1 MENKSYFEKLG
12 VMIDCSRNAVMTVT
26 AFERM
31 VDILSSLG
39 YNTIRLYTEDTY
51 EVDGEPYFGYLR
63 GRYSQ
68 EELKSMDA
76 YAAKHGM
83 ELIPCIQTLAHLGT
97 IFRHGAYAGIKD
109 IDDIL
114 LVDDDRTYELIENMF
129 RTLAECFTTRNVHI
143 GMDEAYMLGK
153 GKYLEKH
160 GLKDKAEI
168 VAKHL
173 SRVLAIADKY
183 GFRCEMWGDMYVCAA
198 FGGIGGRYENS
209 KDEAERVSKL
219 VPHGLKLC
227 YWDYFSTDTA
237 HYEELIDK
245 HRRLTDNVSF
255 AGGIWT
261 WTGFCPNNRYSI
273 KITEAA
279 VKACMKK
286 RVKEVYFCMWGDNGG
301 ECSPFSVLPSLVA
314 ASHFSKGDFDMQN
327 IRREF
332 EEKIGINYDL
342 FCALEEPD
350 AVYARTDGEPD
361 YNDPSKVMLFT
372 DPLCGIFDLR
382 VKEGIAPRY
391 YARLAE
397 KLADGESHPVW
408 GYLFRNIRALC
419 RVLEIKFDLGV
430 KTRKAY
436 RAGDKVAL
444 KNLAENDYVVLLER
458 LDAFYNAFCTYWMK
472 EKKPFGFEVQD
483 IRIGGLKQRVAHCKR
498 RLENYVNGTLD
509 SIPELE
515 EEILQ
520 PFGMDGDDICYNNY
534 GILPTTSNL

>member
-1 MENKSYFEKLG
+1 MENKSCFNKLG
-12 VMIDCSRNAVMTVT
+12 VMIDCSRNAVMTVS
-26 AFERM
+26 AFEKM

-63 GRYSQ
+63 GRYSKA
-68 EELKSMDA
+68 ELKRMDA

-114 LVDDDRTYELIENMF
+114 LVDENRTYELIENMF
-129 RTLAECFTTRNVHI
+129 RTLAECFTTRNIHI

-160 GLKDKAEI
+160 GLKNKAEI
-168 VAKHL
+168 IAEHL
-173 SRVLAIADKY
+173 KRVLKIADTY
-183 GFRCEMWGDMYVCAA
+183 GFHCEIWGDMYINAA
-198 FGGIGGRYENS
+198 YGGIGGIYNHT
-209 KDEAERVSKL
+209 KDESERVAKL
-219 VPHGLKLC
+219 VPRNLKLC
-227 YWDYFSTDTA
+227 YWDYFSTDTT

-261 WTGFCPNNRYSI
+261 WTGYCPNNRYSI

-286 RVKEVYFCMWGDNGG
+286 GITEVYFCMWGDNGG
-301 ECSPFSVLPSLVA
+301 ECSPFGVLPSLVA
-314 ASHFSKGDFDMQN
+314 ASRFAKGDFDMQN
-327 IRREF
+327 VRREF
-332 EEKIGINYDL
+332 EEKIGMDFDR
-342 FCALEEPD
+342 FCALEKPD
-350 AVYARTDGEPD
+350 AVYASSDNEPNYD
-361 YNDPSKVMLFT
+361 DPSKVMLFT
-372 DPLCGIFDLR
+372 DPFCGIFDLR
-382 VKEGIAPRY
+382 VKEGVAPVY
-391 YARLAE
+391 YARLADD
-397 KLADGESHPVW
+397 LAGGENHPKW
-408 GYLFRNIRALC
+408 GYIFKNIRALC

-436 RAGDKVAL
+436 RAGDKVTL
-444 KNLAENDYVVLLER
+444 KNLAKNDYAVLLER
-458 LDAFYNAFCTYWMK
+458 LDAFYDAFYDFWMT

-498 RLENYVNGTLD
+498 RLENYVRGTLD

-520 PFGMDGDDICYNNY
+520 PFGTDGDGICYNSY
-534 GILPTTSNL
+534 GILSTTSNL

>member
-1 MENKSYFEKLG
+1 MENKSYFNKLG
-12 VMIDCSRNAVMTVT
+12 VMIDCSRNAVMTVS
-26 AFERM
+26 AFEKM

-63 GRYSQ
+63 GRYSKA
-68 EELKSMDA
+68 ELKRMDA

-114 LVDDDRTYELIENMF
+114 LVDENRTYELIENMF
-129 RTLAECFTTRNVHI
+129 RTLAECFTTRNIHI

-168 VAKHL
+168 IAEHL
-173 SRVLAIADKY
+173 KRVLKIADTY
-183 GFRCEMWGDMYVCAA
+183 GFNCEIWGDMYINAA
-198 FGGIGGRYENS
+198 YGGIGGIYNHT
-209 KDEAERVSKL
+209 KDESERVAKL
-219 VPHGLKLC
+219 VPRNLKLC
-227 YWDYFSTDTA
+227 YWDYFSTDTT
-237 HYEELIDK
+237 HYEKLIDK

-261 WTGFCPNNRYSI
+261 WTGYCPNNRYSI

-286 RVKEVYFCMWGDNGG
+286 GITEVYFCMWGDNGG
-301 ECSPFSVLPSLVA
+301 ECSPFGVLPSLVA
-314 ASHFSKGDFDMQN
+314 ASRFAKGDFDMQN
-327 IRREF
+327 VRREF
-332 EEKIGINYDL
+332 EEKIGMDFDR
-342 FCALEEPD
+342 FCVLEKPD
-350 AVYARTDGEPD
+350 AVYASSDIEPNYD
-361 YNDPSKVMLFT
+361 DPSKVMLFT
-372 DPLCGIFDLR
+372 DPFCGIFDLR
-382 VKEGIAPRY
+382 VKEGVAPVY
-391 YARLAE
+391 YARLADD
-397 KLADGESHPVW
+397 LADGENHPKW
-408 GYLFRNIRALC
+408 GYIFKNIRALC
-419 RVLEIKFDLGV
+419 KVLEIKFDLGV

-436 RAGDKVAL
+436 LAGDKVTL
-444 KNLAENDYVVLLER
+444 KNLAENDYAVLLER
-458 LDAFYNAFCTYWMK
+458 LDAFYDAFRAFWMT

-498 RLENYVNGTLD
+498 RLENYVSGTLD
-509 SIPELE
+509 SIPELAE
-515 EEILQ
+515 KILQ
-520 PFGMDGDDICYNNY
+520 PFGTDGNGICYNSY